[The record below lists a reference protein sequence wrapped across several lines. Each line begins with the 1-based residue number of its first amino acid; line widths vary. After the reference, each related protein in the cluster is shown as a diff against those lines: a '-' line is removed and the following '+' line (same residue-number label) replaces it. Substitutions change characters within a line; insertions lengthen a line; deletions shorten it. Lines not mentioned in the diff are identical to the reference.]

1 MFLFTRIVSKNG
13 GEKKLKQAKKLTRKQ
28 KEIVS
33 EHRLNPG
40 NWMALEDSK
49 DCLIIWH
56 KKTGTVKKIRKED
69 VWNTF

>member
-1 MFLFTRIVSKNG
+1 M
-13 GEKKLKQAKKLTRKQ
+13 KQAKKLTRKQ

-40 NWMALEDSK
+40 NWMTLEDSK